1 MPDNLPIVLHV
12 GGMKAGSS
20 ALQHDLTW
28 QPIREAVRPDGLSC
42 EYVSLLPG
50 QLLRGTALQ
59 AHAGHFAADYS
70 MSAQLQPL
78 LGQPEAGLAAGL
90 AALEQVRR
98 EGRSP
103 VLSYETWLTAEPTA
117 IHTFAAKLTAPVRV
131 VVYVRPPVQWLASL
145 YYQQDYTKEIN
156 PEPFLEEWLPKAC
169 WNEAITI
176 WRSAPGVSRVDV
188 RAFGGDICTDFCDLL
203 GCAASGRDVR
213 HNRSLPA
220 VAVELLERQPLPP
233 HVSLSEAKFALW
245 RWLPDTAAPDLLTA
259 APFPFDQ
266 PMVSRIIAET
276 REASRQLLAHC
287 DTSTRQA
294 IESDPRWWSDEPTL
308 HGPTTHSSPREK
320 ACPSGS
326 DAFTLLLWES
336 LLRADAGWRQ
346 ERSKRLP

>member
-12 GGMKAGSS
+12 GGMKTGSS

-28 QPIREAVRPDGLSC
+28 HPIREAVRPDGLSC

-59 AHAGHFAADYS
+59 AHAANFSADYS
-70 MSAQLQPL
+70 MSDQLPPL
-78 LGQPEAGLAAGL
+78 LAQPEAGLAVGL

-103 VLSYETWLTAEPTA
+103 VLSYETWLTAEPTT
-117 IHTFAAKLTAPVRV
+117 IHAFTAKLTAPVRV

-145 YYQQDYTKEIN
+145 YYQLDYTKETN
-156 PEPFLEEWLPKAC
+156 PERFLERWLPKARWC
-169 WNEAITI
+169 EAIAT

-188 RAFGGDICTDFCDLL
+188 RACGGDICTDFCDLL
-203 GCAASGRDVR
+203 GCAASGRDIR

-233 HVSLSEAKFALW
+233 DVSLSEAKFALW
-245 RWLPDTAAPDLLTA
+245 RWLPNTAAPDLLRTA
-259 APFPFDQ
+259 PLPFDQ
-266 PMVSRIIAET
+266 PMVCRIIVET
-276 REASRQLLAHC
+276 KEANRHLLAHC
-287 DTSTRQA
+287 DAPTRQA

-308 HGPTTHSSPREK
+308 HRPAGESSRSREK
-320 ACPSGS
+320 PLSGS
-326 DAFTLLLWES
+326 DAFSLLLWES
-336 LLRADAGWRQ
+336 LLRADASWRQ

>member
-1 MPDNLPIVLHV
+1 MPDDLPIVLHV

-20 ALQHDLTW
+20 ALQYDLTW
-28 QPIREAVRPDGLSC
+28 QPIREAARPDGLSC

-59 AHAGHFAADYS
+59 AHAAHFAAHYS
-70 MSAQLQPL
+70 MSDQLHSL

-98 EGRSP
+98 EGHAP
-103 VLSYETWLTAEPTA
+103 ILSYETWLTAEPA
-117 IHTFAAKLTAPVRV
+117 DIHAFADALTPPVRV

-145 YYQQDYTKEIN
+145 YDQRDYTKETN
-156 PEPFLEEWLPKAC
+156 PARFLKKWLPKAR
-169 WNEAITI
+169 WNEAIDT

-188 RAFGGDICTDFCDLL
+188 RSFGDDICTDFCDLL
-203 GCAASGRDVR
+203 GCAASGREVR

-245 RWLPDTAAPDLLTA
+245 RWLPDTAPDELLTT
-259 APFPFDQ
+259 APLPFDQ
-266 PMVSRIIAET
+266 PMVSRILNAT
-276 REASRQLLAHC
+276 RDASHQLLEHC
-287 DTSTRQA
+287 DADTRQA
-294 IESDPRWWSDEPTL
+294 IESDTRWWSDDPQL
-308 HGPTTHSSPREK
+308 HGVATGASLPAEHQQ
-320 ACPSGS
+320 AAS

-336 LLRADAGWRQ
+336 LLRADAAWRQ
-346 ERSKRLP
+346 GRG